1 MTDRSPFTPF
11 LQRRSSTTSGSTV
24 CSDGRAAPGADR
36 SESFFQVIRRLLVM
50 LVSVAA
56 LMVGIVVTTTGTA
69 EATVGNLLPKYT
81 YYWGDCRIDVG
92 TVPQSD
98 YSAVGGTDVSCN
110 HVRGQIYGQ
119 VDLWW
124 RPNTS
129 TGWTKVATSGWRGLS
144 NTSRL
149 SLQTGAV
156 CGGGY
161 AQWDITSSVYVDGYR
176 VNLDYGRDSGNG
188 FPWWQPRN
196 C

>member
-1 MTDRSPFTPF
+1 MTDRST
-11 LQRRSSTTSGSTV
+11 LTLSRHRHSSTTNGSTV
-24 CSDGRAAPGADR
+24 RSGGRSAAVADR
-36 SESFFQVIRRLLVM
+36 PQPSSRVIRRLLVM
-50 LVSVAA
+50 IASVAA
-56 LMVGIVVTTTGTA
+56 LMAGIVATTGTA

-144 NTSRL
+144 TTSRL